1 MNMDPT
7 PAPTDAPHPAKEF
20 GARLDSILAPLL
32 PVIAAGLHRLVRF
45 CVPVWNRVSRTRLR
59 FVRLLAHIAAG
70 RLPRQRAPRPDGQ
83 PAPKGGPPA
92 PYIPRRRAWLVA
104 IIGYRAAWGM
114 ANLDALL
121 RDPITQAL
129 LAASP
134 PEARKSLGR
143 TLRPL
148 CRLLGVDLPQELS
161 APPRPEPA
169 SGTITAR
176 PAKPPKPAP
185 PPLRHPLY
193 PQRRPRPM
201 PFLNFSKKTAPA

>member
-1 MNMDPT
+1 MV
-7 PAPTDAPHPAKEF
+7 F
-20 GARLDSILAPLL
+20 GLQILLVITSLL
-32 PVIAAGLHRLVRF
+32 LVLLVLLHR
-45 CVPVWNRVSRTRLR
+45 
-59 FVRLLAHIAAG
+59 A
-70 RLPRQRAPRPDGQ
+70 
-83 PAPKGGPPA
+83 KGGGLSSLFGGGVQSSLSGSTVVEKNLDRLTLFVTG
-92 PYIPRRRAWLVA
+92 IWLVA

-185 PPLRHPLY
+185 PPLRHPIY
-193 PQRRPRPM
+193 PLRRPRLILYPD
-201 PFLNFSKKTAPA
+201 PPRKTRA

>member
-1 MNMDPT
+1 MNIGPT
-7 PAPTDAPHPAKEF
+7 LAPTDAPHPAKAFAE
-20 GARLDSILAPLL
+20 RLDSIFVVLL
-32 PVIAAGLHRLVRF
+32 PVIAAGLYHLARF
-45 CVPVWNRVSRTRLR
+45 SVPVWNRVSRTRQRLA
-59 FVRLLAHIAAG
+59 RLLALLAAG
-70 RLPRQRAPRPDGQ
+70 RLPRPSRPRPDGV
-83 PAPKGGPPA
+83 APRKGGPPA

-185 PPLRHPLY
+185 PPLRHPIY
-193 PQRRPRPM
+193 PLRRPRLILYPD
-201 PFLNFSKKTAPA
+201 PPRKTRA